1 MIFLTIMSGK
11 VEKSCLSSPGF
22 LTAIFLGVITW
33 RSCDPIMKHGCGC
46 IWKLLPNFRRT
57 KVWLIKI
64 KSPIFC
70 VGSWRSCRKVFTPA
84 CMFTGEGG
92 VVRSDPFGGD
102 HPWSQTPLVRTSSG
116 GHQSGR
122 TGMHTYFPH
131 KNDITFIPPAIP
143 STVALNTCGSKGQQR
158 RAPPLRLNSF
168 IFKQFSAKMLQN
180 NRLVQLLWV
189 RAPSEKSW
197 IRHCSRY
204 CYWSILNYHFITGMS
219 PKLQFDTKTK
229 HPRYIP

>member
-1 MIFLTIMSGK
+1 MYLEITSELPTYKSVVDQDKIPHFLRGLLTKLQEGLYT
-11 VEKSCLSSPGF
+11 CLH
-22 LTAIFLGVITW
+22 V
-33 RSCDPIMKHGCGC
+33 HGG
-46 IWKLLPNFRRT
+46 
-57 KVWLIKI
+57 
-64 KSPIFC
+64 
-70 VGSWRSCRKVFTPA
+70 
-84 CMFTGEGG
+84 GG

-180 NRLVQLLWV
+180 NRLVQLL
-189 RAPSEKSW
+189 
-197 IRHCSRY
+197 
-204 CYWSILNYHFITGMS
+204 
-219 PKLQFDTKTK
+219 
-229 HPRYIP
+229 